1 MVKGSVI
8 ICIGGMAGS
17 GKSTIAKKLAKKY
30 GLKYYSGGDILKTI
44 AVEEGYHPLKRGWW
58 ESEEGMRFLQQR
70 QEDLKYDEAVDQRL
84 LAKAKKGNVVLDSW
98 TMPWLLDTG
107 FKVWLRASMKKR
119 AQRVAK
125 RDGINLETAVK
136 ALTNKEKD
144 TKAIYKKLYGFN
156 LGEDFKPFHCILDT
170 ELLSTD
176 EVFRTICM
184 VIDNLVL
191 RVTNDQMT
199 HRN

>member
-1 MVKGSVI
+1 
-8 ICIGGMAGS
+8 MAGS
-17 GKSTIAKKLAKKY
+17 GKSTIAKRLARKY
-30 GLKYYSGGDILKTI
+30 GLTYYSGGDVLKTI
-44 AVEEGYHPLKRGWW
+44 AVEEGYRSLEQGWW

-70 QEDLKYDEAVDQRL
+70 KEDLKYDEAVDQKL
-84 LAKAKKGNVVLDSW
+84 LALSKKGNVVLDSW

-107 FKVWLRASMKKR
+107 FKIWLRASMKKR

-136 ALTNKEKD
+136 ALTKKEKD
-144 TKAIYKKLYGFN
+144 TKTIYKKLYGFN

-170 ELLSTD
+170 ELLSPD

-191 RVTNDQMT
+191 RIN
-199 HRN
+199 NG